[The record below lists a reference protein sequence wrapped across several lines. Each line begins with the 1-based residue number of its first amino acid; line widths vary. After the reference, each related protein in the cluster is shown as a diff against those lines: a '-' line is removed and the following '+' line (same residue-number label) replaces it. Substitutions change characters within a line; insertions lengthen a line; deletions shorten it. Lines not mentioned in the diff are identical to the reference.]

1 MEEVKYM
8 FFLQTDVAASGGLI
22 AALTPFLL
30 IGVLFYFMIIR
41 PQQKQQKERK
51 AMLDALKKGD
61 HVITMG
67 GIYGELVA
75 LKEDYVTLKI
85 ADKVEIKVSR
95 GGIGHAV
102 KD

>member
-1 MEEVKYM
+1 M
-8 FFLQTDVAASGGLI
+8 FFLQTEAAGDVATGGIVGFLM
-22 AALTPFLL
+22 PFL
-30 IGVLFYFMIIR
+30 IVGVLFYFMIIR

-61 HVITMG
+61 RIVTVG

-75 LKEDYVTLKI
+75 LKEDYVTLKV

-95 GGIGHAV
+95 SGIGQVV

>member
-1 MEEVKYM
+1 MLM
-8 FFLQTDVAASGGLI
+8 
-22 AALTPFLL
+22 PFL
-30 IGVLFYFMIIR
+30 IVGVLFYFMIIR

-61 HVITMG
+61 HIVTVG

-75 LKEDYVTLKI
+75 LKEDYVTLKV

-95 GGIGHAV
+95 SGISSVAN
-102 KD
+102 K